1 MHLQGMPNNKKENPH
16 VAEKKSK
23 KRKWFSQVNWKA
35 RNVVMFDLPSGTWC
49 CQSPPPTTLLPP
61 PLAHMSQHVKSSKE
75 PARVVGQWQ
84 TWRMRNAT
92 RHFCKLDENLWLFS
106 APSKDTSTHTLA
118 YTHVTRDAFVWKLT
132 CFVGPATP
140 LSCPQT
146 VKLLQFAQPAQLIR
160 HSRHNEKQKRTL
172 QDIKLMG
179 YYTYTHTHAHTEGM
193 TQTRDK
199 FAGQAS
205 LSFFLLV
212 RPFGLCCK
220 LFSCCAA
227 HATNKTNSSFKF
239 PKIYKF
245 MWLEGV
251 RRRGG
256 LTLNKLLAICCRVE
270 AGENILYS
278 HVILLSVLQCV
289 RSPVHARSL
298 S

>member
-1 MHLQGMPNNKKENPH
+1 M
-16 VAEKKSK
+16 
-23 KRKWFSQVNWKA
+23 
-35 RNVVMFDLPSGTWC
+35 
-49 CQSPPPTTLLPP
+49 
-61 PLAHMSQHVKSSKE
+61 
-75 PARVVGQWQ
+75 
-84 TWRMRNAT
+84 
-92 RHFCKLDENLWLFS
+92 
-106 APSKDTSTHTLA
+106 
-118 YTHVTRDAFVWKLT
+118 
-132 CFVGPATP
+132 
-140 LSCPQT
+140 SCPQT

-205 LSFFLLV
+205 LPFCLLD

-278 HVILLSVLQCV
+278 HVILLSVLCV
-289 RSPVHARSL
+289 CSPVQARSL